1 MMNQLYLLPNEVQRK
16 IQSYLYFSYE
26 TSKSI
31 QIVNYIIKNYSSIL
45 MKEFTSVFF
54 DRYST
59 LYYRLIQFLMINPDI
74 KTHVERSINPYIYE
88 FLYQPFQDDVVLKQV
103 KNIIQKMSMIQ
114 KQKAYNYIMFGREL
128 ISFSPIQ

>member
-59 LYYRLIQFLMINPDI
+59 LYYRLIQFLMINQDI
-74 KTHVERSINPYIYE
+74 KTHVERSINPYMYE